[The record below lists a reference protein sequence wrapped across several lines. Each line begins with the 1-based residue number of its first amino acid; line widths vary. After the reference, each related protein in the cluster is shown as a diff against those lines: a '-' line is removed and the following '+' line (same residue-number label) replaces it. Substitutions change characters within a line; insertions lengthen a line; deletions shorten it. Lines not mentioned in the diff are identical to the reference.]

1 MLKGHIDALT
11 SNGFIRGWAFDT
23 EAPSTPLR
31 VMIVG
36 SAGEVIAEG
45 LAHHYRDDLVAAGCG
60 IGWCEFRLRVE
71 TISRLRRIKLILVE
85 ALTKTPI
92 FQTLSIEYVETP
104 SNAITGIEALLLDD
118 PTMARSIDQLKG
130 CDSLFRDFIL
140 QRGVEAFVRA
150 TYVYVLGR
158 PADFSGLRH
167 YTRLIRSG
175 DLKPF
180 DLLAALADSP
190 EFRSR
195 PRLLGAPNSATFPLS
210 CA

>member
-71 TISRLRRIKLILVE
+71 TISRLRRIKL
-85 ALTKTPI
+85 
-92 FQTLSIEYVETP
+92 
-104 SNAITGIEALLLDD
+104 
-118 PTMARSIDQLKG
+118 
-130 CDSLFRDFIL
+130 
-140 QRGVEAFVRA
+140 
-150 TYVYVLGR
+150 YVLGR